1 MHWRTGDTVAWRV
14 RVRIEPERPEG
25 EVGIV
30 FPAIVVRD
38 TTAEVAVYT
47 APGAIAKRRNHESGG
62 PHGRVVLGVRDG
74 YEDVVWRRWRRLLL
88 RGPADGHTISLF
100 WDDETDA
107 LRFWYIDLV
116 TPLRR
121 TAAGFEFVDH
131 GIDVVVQPDLSSW
144 EWMMRTSSS
153 GTSSTTATPDPR
165 PTTFARRESVRSRGF
180 DASADATRNGSHGA
194 PMQAGAY
201 RHCRTAGTMRA
212 N

>member
-14 RVRIEPERPEG
+14 RVRIEPEHPEG

-38 TTAEVAVYT
+38 TSAEVAVYT

-88 RGPADGHTISLF
+88 RGPADGHAISLF

-107 LRFWYIDLV
+107 VRFWYIDLV
-116 TPLRR
+116 TPLHR

-144 EWMMRTSSS
+144 EWKDADELEWYVEHGRYTRSEADHIRAE
-153 GTSSTTATPDPR
+153 GERAVAR
-165 PTTFARRESVRSRGF
+165 LRRERGRYEEWLSWRPDAGWSVPALPDGWV
-180 DASADATRNGSHGA
+180 NEG
-194 PMQAGAY
+194 
-201 RHCRTAGTMRA
+201 
-212 N
+212 

>member
-47 APGAIAKRRNHESGG
+47 APGAIAKRRSHESGG

-88 RGPADGHTISLF
+88 RGPADRHAISLF

-144 EWMMRTSSS
+144 EWKDADELEWYVEHDRYTRSEADHIRAE
-153 GTSSTTATPDPR
+153 GERAV
-165 PTTFARRESVRSRGF
+165 AWLRRERGRYEEWLSWRPDAGWSVPTLPDGW
-180 DASADATRNGSHGA
+180 DNEG
-194 PMQAGAY
+194 
-201 RHCRTAGTMRA
+201 
-212 N
+212 